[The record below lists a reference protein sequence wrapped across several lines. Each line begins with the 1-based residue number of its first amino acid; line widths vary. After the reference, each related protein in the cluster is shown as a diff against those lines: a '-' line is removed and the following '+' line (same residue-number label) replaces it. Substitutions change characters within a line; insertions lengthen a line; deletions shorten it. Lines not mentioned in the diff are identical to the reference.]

1 MFGLIVLVTSV
12 ERHPPLPEALVIA
25 AVTAVLVPVAV
36 FCSAW
41 CLAAW
46 LRPRLR
52 VYLQLADYL
61 RVMWVPIGGFAI
73 GYLAIIL
80 VFAGFGGMLE
90 RFLPGSFAGAAGAGL
105 GDWIAFSF
113 HAAIAEP

>member
-1 MFGLIVLVTSV
+1 
-12 ERHPPLPEALVIA
+12 
-25 AVTAVLVPVAV
+25 
-36 FCSAW
+36 
-41 CLAAW
+41 
-46 LRPRLR
+46 
-52 VYLQLADYL
+52 
-61 RVMWVPIGGFAI
+61 MWVPIGGFAI

-113 HAAIAEP
+113 YAAIAEPYSASPRPRAPPGCSPGRTSFFRRDGRRWSSRR